1 MTILYIDAFSGIS
14 GDMFLGA
21 LVDAGLAE
29 ADLRRVLASLPIEGY
44 ELLVRR
50 EKRGGIEATRV
61 EVKLAEGEQPHR
73 RLSDIEKIIGAAPFP
88 GNGERPASGAANQ
101 TRRGDGE
108 RPASGAANQTRRGDG
123 ERPASGAANQT
134 RRGNGARGASPA
146 AKQGAG
152 GSAGA
157 GQGSPGFV
165 PTSSDLIPGLSRALA
180 VFRRLAEAEARVH
193 GTTVEKVHFHEVG
206 AVDAIV
212 DIFGVCAGLEI
223 LGVERVVASPLPMGS
238 GSVDAEHGRLPVPVP
253 AVVEL
258 MKGFPIRLRQG
269 FGGQAYEE
277 EGELTTPTGA
287 ALAVTL
293 ADTFGPMPAMVIEKV
308 GYGAGARGMSPR
320 PFDRLRAGS
329 DGRGSNGTAGRGQVP
344 NVLRL
349 ILGREVGGDA
359 AESDSVWLLEAN
371 VDDASGETLG
381 AATQALFEAGA
392 LDVWLVPAT
401 MKKGRPGVVLACLA
415 TEGLVAAVED
425 AIFRETTTFGVRR
438 SAVERTKLAR
448 EHVTVETA
456 FGPVRVKVGRR
467 GGKVI
472 TASPEYEDCR
482 RLAEERG
489 AAFREVYAAAVE
501 AWRSK
506 AE

>member
-1 MTILYIDAFSGIS
+1 MARHLSERRDEMTILYIDAFAGIS

-29 ADLRRVLASLPIEGY
+29 ADLRAALAQLPIEGY
-44 ELLVRR
+44 ELLVRK
-50 EKRGGIEATRV
+50 EKRGGLEATRV
-61 EVKLAEGEQPHR
+61 EVKLAEAEQPHR
-73 RLSDIEKIIGAAPFP
+73 NLQDIEKILKGGRDSGFRIPDLGLKGKTA
-88 GNGERPASGAANQ
+88 NGK
-101 TRRGDGE
+101 RGGE
-108 RPASGAANQTRRGDG
+108 H
-123 ERPASGAANQT
+123 
-134 RRGNGARGASPA
+134 GARE
-146 AKQGAG
+146 
-152 GSAGA
+152 
-157 GQGSPGFV
+157 
-165 PTSSDLIPGLSRALA
+165 RAVA

-212 DIFGVCAGLEI
+212 DIVGVCAGLEM
-223 LGVERVVASPLPMGS
+223 LGVERVVSSPLPMGS
-238 GSVDAEHGRLPVPVP
+238 GSVDAAHGRLPVPVP

-258 MKGFPIRLRQG
+258 MKGVPMR
-269 FGGQAYEE
+269 ACDE

-308 GYGAGARGMSPR
+308 GYGAGARQNAECSPK
-320 PFDRLRAGS
+320 GS
-329 DGRGSNGTAGRGQVP
+329 YEGKGRMQNGRQKQHVP
-344 NVLRL
+344 NVLRV
-349 ILGREVGGDA
+349 ILGRPVAGGDA
-359 AESDSVWLLEAN
+359 DEADVVWLLEAN

-392 LDVWLVPAT
+392 LDVWLTAAT

-415 TEGLVAAVED
+415 AEGLVAAVEE
-425 AIFRETTTFGVRR
+425 AIFRETPTFGVRR

-448 EHVTVETA
+448 EHATVQTA

-467 GGKVI
+467 GGRVV

-482 RLAEERG
+482 RLAAERG
-489 AAFREVYAAAVE
+489 VALREVYAAAMA
-501 AWRSK
+501 AWRGK

>member
-29 ADLRRVLASLPIEGY
+29 ADLRAALATLPIGGY

-50 EKRGGIEATRV
+50 EKRGSLAATRV
-61 EVKLAEGEQPHR
+61 EVKLDRGAEQPHR
-73 RLSDIEKIIGAAPFP
+73 NLHDIEEIIRQCGVRPCSAKPATQGEAESAECGTESPETGARKAEREARQH
-88 GNGERPASGAANQ
+88 GEIPRLPSVARDDSARREPANEGGGPASLDAL
-101 TRRGDGE
+101 RRGGE
-108 RPASGAANQTRRGDG
+108 
-123 ERPASGAANQT
+123 
-134 RRGNGARGASPA
+134 
-146 AKQGAG
+146 
-152 GSAGA
+152 
-157 GQGSPGFV
+157 
-165 PTSSDLIPGLSRALA
+165 RALA

-193 GTTVEKVHFHEVG
+193 GTTAEKVHFHEVG

-212 DIFGVCAGLEI
+212 DIVGVCAGLEM
-223 LGVERVVASPLPMGS
+223 LGVERVVASGLPMGS
-238 GSVDAEHGRLPVPVP
+238 GSVDVEHGRLPVPVP

-258 MKGFPIRLRQG
+258 MRGFPTRSCD
-269 FGGQAYEE
+269 E

-287 ALAVTL
+287 ALVVTL
-293 ADTFGPMPAMVIEKV
+293 ADTFGPMPAMTVEKV
-308 GYGAGARGMSPR
+308 GYGAGAREGVH
-320 PFDRLRAGS
+320 
-329 DGRGSNGTAGRGQVP
+329 VP

-349 ILGREVGGDA
+349 ILGREVPASSRCAGTTPGQADEA
-359 AESDSVWLLEAN
+359 DVVWLLEAN

-415 TEGLVAAVED
+415 AEGLVAAVEE
-425 AIFRETTTFGVRR
+425 AIFRETPTFGVRR
-438 SAVERTKLAR
+438 SAVGRTKLAR
-448 EHVTVETA
+448 EHATVETA

-467 GGKVI
+467 CGRVV

-482 RLAEERG
+482 RLAAERG
-489 AAFREVYAAAVE
+489 VALREVYAAAMA
-501 AWRSK
+501 AWRS

>member
-1 MTILYIDAFSGIS
+1 MTILYIDAFAGIS

-108 RPASGAANQTRRGDG
+108 RPAR
-123 ERPASGAANQT
+123 GAANQT

-193 GTTVEKVHFHEVG
+193 GTTAEKVHFHEVG

-223 LGVERVVASPLPMGS
+223 LGVDRVVASPLPMGS
-238 GSVDAEHGRLPVPVP
+238 GSVDAAHGRLPVP
-253 AVVEL
+253 
-258 MKGFPIRLRQG
+258 
-269 FGGQAYEE
+269 
-277 EGELTTPTGA
+277 
-287 ALAVTL
+287 
-293 ADTFGPMPAMVIEKV
+293 
-308 GYGAGARGMSPR
+308 
-320 PFDRLRAGS
+320 
-329 DGRGSNGTAGRGQVP
+329 
-344 NVLRL
+344 
-349 ILGREVGGDA
+349 
-359 AESDSVWLLEAN
+359 
-371 VDDASGETLG
+371 
-381 AATQALFEAGA
+381 
-392 LDVWLVPAT
+392 
-401 MKKGRPGVVLACLA
+401 
-415 TEGLVAAVED
+415 
-425 AIFRETTTFGVRR
+425 
-438 SAVERTKLAR
+438 
-448 EHVTVETA
+448 
-456 FGPVRVKVGRR
+456 
-467 GGKVI
+467 
-472 TASPEYEDCR
+472 CR
-482 RLAEERG
+482 R
-489 AAFREVYAAAVE
+489 
-501 AWRSK
+501 WWS
-506 AE
+506 

>member
-29 ADLRRVLASLPIEGY
+29 ADLREALASLPIEGY

-50 EKRGGIEATRV
+50 EKRGGLAATRV
-61 EVKLAEGEQPHR
+61 EVKLDPKAEQPHR
-73 RLSDIEKIIGAAPFP
+73 HLSDIENIIGAAGEPAVAKAMA
-88 GNGERPASGAANQ
+88 GERGGPASLDAL
-101 TRRGDGE
+101 RRGGE
-108 RPASGAANQTRRGDG
+108 
-123 ERPASGAANQT
+123 
-134 RRGNGARGASPA
+134 
-146 AKQGAG
+146 
-152 GSAGA
+152 
-157 GQGSPGFV
+157 
-165 PTSSDLIPGLSRALA
+165 RALA

-193 GTTVEKVHFHEVG
+193 GTTAEKVHFHEVG

-212 DIFGVCAGLEI
+212 DIFGVCAGLEM

-238 GSVDAEHGRLPVPVP
+238 GSVDAAHGRLPVPVP

-258 MKGFPIRLRQG
+258 MRGHPIRLRQG
-269 FGGQAYEE
+269 FGGQAHDE

-293 ADTFGPMPAMVIEKV
+293 AEAFGPMPPMTVETV
-308 GYGAGARGMSPR
+308 GYGAGARQNAECRMQN
-320 PFDRLRAGS
+320 
-329 DGRGSNGTAGRGQVP
+329 GRQKQHVP
-344 NVLRL
+344 NVLRV
-349 ILGREVGGDA
+349 ILGRPA
-359 AESDSVWLLEAN
+359 AGSCADEADVVWLLEAN

-392 LDVWLVPAT
+392 LDVWLTAAT

-415 TEGLVAAVED
+415 AEGLVAAVEE
-425 AIFRETTTFGVRR
+425 AIFRETPTFGVRR

-448 EHVTVETA
+448 EHATVQTA

-467 GGKVI
+467 GGQIV

-482 RLAEERG
+482 RLAAERG
-489 AAFREVYAAAVE
+489 VALREVYAAAMA
-501 AWRSK
+501 AWRGK
-506 AE
+506 E

>member
-1 MTILYIDAFSGIS
+1 MTLLYIDAFSGIS

-29 ADLRRVLASLPIEGY
+29 ADLRAALAQLPIEGY
-44 ELLVRR
+44 ELLVRK

-61 EVKLAEGEQPHR
+61 EVKLDPKAKQPHR
-73 RLSDIEKIIGAAPFP
+73 NLKDIEEIIDKCGVRSAEC
-88 GNGERPASGAANQ
+88 GVKKGEG
-101 TRRGDGE
+101 RRDEGTKG
-108 RPASGAANQTRRGDG
+108 RREGIATG
-123 ERPASGAANQT
+123 
-134 RRGNGARGASPA
+134 
-146 AKQGAG
+146 K
-152 GSAGA
+152 
-157 GQGSPGFV
+157 
-165 PTSSDLIPGLSRALA
+165 ALA

-193 GTTVEKVHFHEVG
+193 GSTAEKVHFHEVG

-212 DIFGVCAGLEI
+212 DIFGVCAGLEM

-238 GSVDAEHGRLPVPVP
+238 GYVDAAHGRLPVPAP

-258 MKGFPIRLRQG
+258 MQGFPVRSCD
-269 FGGQAYEE
+269 E

-293 ADTFGPMPAMVIEKV
+293 ADAFGPMPPMVIEKV
-308 GYGAGARGMSPR
+308 GYGAGAREGKR
-320 PFDRLRAGS
+320 
-329 DGRGSNGTAGRGQVP
+329 VP

-349 ILGREVGGDA
+349 ILGQPAGAGT
-359 AESDSVWLLEAN
+359 AEADVVWLLEAN

-392 LDVWLVPAT
+392 LDVWLVAAT

-415 TEGLVAAVED
+415 AEGLVAAVEE
-425 AIFRETTTFGVRR
+425 AIFRETPTFGVRR

-448 EHVTVETA
+448 EHATVQTP

-467 GGKVI
+467 GGRVV

-482 RLAEERG
+482 RLAAERG
-489 AAFREVYAAAVE
+489 VGFREVYAAAVE
-501 AWRSK
+501 AWRS
-506 AE
+506 AECGMRSAE

>member
-21 LVDAGLAE
+21 LLDAGLAE
-29 ADLRRVLASLPIEGY
+29 ADLRAALASLPIEGY

-61 EVKLAEGEQPHR
+61 EVRLDPGAEQPHR
-73 RLSDIEKIIGAAPFP
+73 HLHHIEEIIRQCGTGEVRQHGEIPRLPSVARDDSTWRERAGEGGGAAHLP
-88 GNGERPASGAANQ
+88 GNGERPPPKGSIHRTG
-101 TRRGDGE
+101 TRR
-108 RPASGAANQTRRGDG
+108 
-123 ERPASGAANQT
+123 
-134 RRGNGARGASPA
+134 A
-146 AKQGAG
+146 AKCG
-152 GSAGA
+152 GK
-157 GQGSPGFV
+157 
-165 PTSSDLIPGLSRALA
+165 RALA

-193 GTTVEKVHFHEVG
+193 GTTPEKVHFHEVG

-212 DIFGVCAGLEI
+212 DIFGVCAGLEM

-238 GSVDAEHGRLPVPVP
+238 GSVDAAHGRLPVPVP

-258 MKGFPIRLRQG
+258 MKGFPIRPPT
-269 FGGQAYEE
+269 GQACGEE

-287 ALAVTL
+287 ALVVTL
-293 ADTFGPMPAMVIEKV
+293 ADAFGPMPAMVIEKV
-308 GYGAGARGMSPR
+308 GYGAGAREGKH
-320 PFDRLRAGS
+320 
-329 DGRGSNGTAGRGQVP
+329 VP
-344 NVLRL
+344 NLLRV
-349 ILGREVGGDA
+349 ILGRVVGPSSSRRAGTTPGQADDA
-359 AESDSVWLLEAN
+359 EADTVWLLEAN

-392 LDVWLVPAT
+392 LDVWLVAAT

-415 TEGLVAAVED
+415 PEGLVAAVEE

-467 GGKVI
+467 GGRVV
-472 TASPEYEDCR
+472 TAAPEYEDCR

-489 AAFREVYAAAVE
+489 AAFREVYAAAMEVWNAAQRRISNKE
-501 AWRSK
+501 QGT
-506 AE
+506 AEG

>member
-1 MTILYIDAFSGIS
+1 
-14 GDMFLGA
+14 MFLGA

-29 ADLRRVLASLPIEGY
+29 ADLRAALAQLPIEGY
-44 ELLVRR
+44 ELLVRK

-61 EVKLAEGEQPHR
+61 EVKLDPKAKQPHR
-73 RLSDIEKIIGAAPFP
+73 NLKDIEEIIDKCGVRSAEC
-88 GNGERPASGAANQ
+88 GVKKGEG
-101 TRRGDGE
+101 RRDEGTKG
-108 RPASGAANQTRRGDG
+108 RREGIATG
-123 ERPASGAANQT
+123 
-134 RRGNGARGASPA
+134 
-146 AKQGAG
+146 K
-152 GSAGA
+152 
-157 GQGSPGFV
+157 
-165 PTSSDLIPGLSRALA
+165 ALA

-193 GTTVEKVHFHEVG
+193 GSTAEKVHFHEVG

-212 DIFGVCAGLEI
+212 DIFGVCAGLEM

-238 GSVDAEHGRLPVPVP
+238 GYVDAAHGRLPVPAP

-258 MKGFPIRLRQG
+258 MQGFPVRSCD
-269 FGGQAYEE
+269 E

-293 ADTFGPMPAMVIEKV
+293 ADAFGPMPPMVIEKV
-308 GYGAGARGMSPR
+308 GYGAGAREGKR
-320 PFDRLRAGS
+320 
-329 DGRGSNGTAGRGQVP
+329 VP

-349 ILGREVGGDA
+349 ILGQPAGAGT
-359 AESDSVWLLEAN
+359 AEADVVWLLEAN

-392 LDVWLVPAT
+392 LDVWLVAAT

-415 TEGLVAAVED
+415 AEGLVAAVEE
-425 AIFRETTTFGVRR
+425 AIFRETPTFGVRR

-448 EHVTVETA
+448 EHATVQTA

-467 GGKVI
+467 GGRVV

-482 RLAEERG
+482 RLAAERG
-489 AAFREVYAAAVE
+489 AGFREVYAAAVE
-501 AWRSK
+501 AWRS
-506 AE
+506 AECGMRSAE

>member
-21 LVDAGLAE
+21 LLDAGLAE
-29 ADLRRVLASLPIEGY
+29 ADLRAALASLPIEGY
-44 ELLVRR
+44 ELLVRK
-50 EKRGGIEATRV
+50 EKRGGLEATRV
-61 EVKLAEGEQPHR
+61 EVKRAETEQPHR
-73 RLSDIEKIIGAAPFP
+73 HLSDIENIIGAAHLP

-108 RPASGAANQTRRGDG
+108 RPPRRAAKCGAA
-123 ERPASGAANQT
+123 
-134 RRGNGARGASPA
+134 
-146 AKQGAG
+146 

-165 PTSSDLIPGLSRALA
+165 PTSSDLLPGLSRALA

-193 GTTVEKVHFHEVG
+193 GSTPEKVHFHEVG

-212 DIFGVCAGLEI
+212 DIVGVCAGLEM
-223 LGVERVVASPLPMGS
+223 LGVERVVSSGLPMGS
-238 GSVDAEHGRLPVPVP
+238 GSVDAAHGRLPVPVP

-258 MKGFPIRLRQG
+258 MKGVPSRPCD
-269 FGGQAYEE
+269 E

-293 ADTFGPMPAMVIEKV
+293 ADAFGPMPAMTIEKV
-308 GYGAGARGMSPR
+308 GYGAGAREGKH
-320 PFDRLRAGS
+320 
-329 DGRGSNGTAGRGQVP
+329 VP

-349 ILGREVGGDA
+349 ILGREVPASSSATPGQADEA
-359 AESDSVWLLEAN
+359 DVVWLLEAN

-401 MKKGRPGVVLACLA
+401 MKKGRLGVVLACLA
-415 TEGLVAAVED
+415 AEGLVAAVED
-425 AIFRETTTFGVRR
+425 VIFRETTTFGVRR
-438 SAVERTKLAR
+438 TSVERTKLAR
-448 EHVTVETA
+448 EHVTVQTA

-467 GGKVI
+467 GGRVV

-482 RLAEERG
+482 RLAAERG
-489 AAFREVYAAAVE
+489 VAFREVYAAAME
-501 AWRSK
+501 AWRGS
-506 AE
+506 AEFGVRSAE

>member
-21 LVDAGLAE
+21 LLDAGLAE
-29 ADLRRVLASLPIEGY
+29 ADLRAALASLPIEGY

-61 EVKLAEGEQPHR
+61 EVRLDPGAEQPHR
-73 RLSDIEKIIGAAPFP
+73 HLHHIEEIIKGGRDCGLRIADCGLDGIPQIRP
-88 GNGERPASGAANQ
+88 GE
-101 TRRGDGE
+101 
-108 RPASGAANQTRRGDG
+108 
-123 ERPASGAANQT
+123 
-134 RRGNGARGASPA
+134 
-146 AKQGAG
+146 AG
-152 GSAGA
+152 
-157 GQGSPGFV
+157 
-165 PTSSDLIPGLSRALA
+165 THLRALA

-193 GTTVEKVHFHEVG
+193 GTTPEKVHFHEVG

-212 DIFGVCAGLEI
+212 DIVGVCAGLEM

-238 GSVDAEHGRLPVPVP
+238 GSVDAAHGRLPVPVP

-258 MKGFPIRLRQG
+258 MKGFPIRPPT
-269 FGGQAYEE
+269 GQACGEE

-287 ALAVTL
+287 ALVVTL
-293 ADTFGPMPAMVIEKV
+293 ADAFGPMPAMVIEKV
-308 GYGAGARGMSPR
+308 GYGAGAREGKH
-320 PFDRLRAGS
+320 
-329 DGRGSNGTAGRGQVP
+329 VP
-344 NVLRL
+344 NLLRV
-349 ILGREVGGDA
+349 ILGREVGPSSSRRAGTTPGQADDA
-359 AESDSVWLLEAN
+359 EADTVWLLEAN

-392 LDVWLVPAT
+392 LDVWLVAAT

-415 TEGLVAAVED
+415 AEGLVAAVEE

-467 GGKVI
+467 GGRVV
-472 TASPEYEDCR
+472 TAAPEYEDCR
-482 RLAEERG
+482 RLAAERG
-489 AAFREVYAAAVE
+489 AAFREVYAAAME
-501 AWRSK
+501 AWRGK
-506 AE
+506 E

>member
-21 LVDAGLAE
+21 LLDAGLAE
-29 ADLRRVLASLPIEGY
+29 ADLRAALATLPIEGY
-44 ELLVRR
+44 ELLVRK
-50 EKRGGIEATRV
+50 EKRGGLEATRV
-61 EVKLAEGEQPHR
+61 EVKLAEAKQPHR
-73 RLSDIEKIIGAAPFP
+73 HLHHIEEIINQCGVRSAECGVGEERQNEECRTQKAERKDETKRIRGEIPRLSRRAGIARDDSTWRERAGERGGAAHLP
-88 GNGERPASGAANQ
+88 GNGERPP
-101 TRRGDGE
+101 RR
-108 RPASGAANQTRRGDG
+108 
-123 ERPASGAANQT
+123 
-134 RRGNGARGASPA
+134 A
-146 AKQGAG
+146 AKCG
-152 GSAGA
+152 GE
-157 GQGSPGFV
+157 
-165 PTSSDLIPGLSRALA
+165 RALA

-193 GTTVEKVHFHEVG
+193 GTTPEKVHFHEVG

-223 LGVERVVASPLPMGS
+223 LGVERVVSSPLPMGS
-238 GSVDAEHGRLPVPVP
+238 GYVDAAHGRLPVPVP

-258 MKGFPIRLRQG
+258 MRGHPTRPCD
-269 FGGQAYEE
+269 E

-293 ADTFGPMPAMVIEKV
+293 ADAFGPMPPMVIEKV
-308 GYGAGARGMSPR
+308 GYGAGSREGKH
-320 PFDRLRAGS
+320 
-329 DGRGSNGTAGRGQVP
+329 VP
-344 NVLRL
+344 NLLRL
-349 ILGREVGGDA
+349 LVGRAVG
-359 AESDSVWLLEAN
+359 AEDEAEADTVWLLEAN

-425 AIFRETTTFGVRR
+425 AIFRETPTFGVRR

-448 EHVTVETA
+448 EHATVQTA

-467 GGKVI
+467 GPCSREGLSLQGGGRIV

-482 RLAEERG
+482 RLAAERG
-489 AAFREVYAAAVE
+489 VAFREVYAAAME
-501 AWRSK
+501 AWRGK

>member
-1 MTILYIDAFSGIS
+1 
-14 GDMFLGA
+14 MFLGA
-21 LVDAGLAE
+21 LLDAGLAE
-29 ADLRRVLASLPIEGY
+29 ADLRAALATLPIGGY

-50 EKRGGIEATRV
+50 EKRGGLEATRV
-61 EVKLAEGEQPHR
+61 EVKLDPKAEQPHR
-73 RLSDIEKIIGAAPFP
+73 HLSDIENIIGAAHLP

-123 ERPASGAANQT
+123 ERPASGAA
-134 RRGNGARGASPA
+134 
-146 AKQGAG
+146 KCGAG
-152 GSAGA
+152 GGAAKCGAGGAAGA

-223 LGVERVVASPLPMGS
+223 LGVDRVVASPLPMGS
-238 GSVDAEHGRLPVPVP
+238 GSVDAAHGRLPVPVP

-482 RLAEERG
+482 RVAEERG
-489 AAFREVYAAAVE
+489 AAFREVYAAAME
-501 AWRSK
+501 AWRGS
-506 AE
+506 AEFGVRSAE

>member
-21 LVDAGLAE
+21 LLDAGLAE
-29 ADLRRVLASLPIEGY
+29 ADLRAALASLPIEGY
-44 ELLVRR
+44 ELLVRK
-50 EKRGGIEATRV
+50 EKRGGLEATRV
-61 EVKLAEGEQPHR
+61 EVKLAEAEQPHR
-73 RLSDIEKIIGAAPFP
+73 HLHHIEEIIDQCGV
-88 GNGERPASGAANQ
+88 R
-101 TRRGDGE
+101 
-108 RPASGAANQTRRGDG
+108 
-123 ERPASGAANQT
+123 
-134 RRGNGARGASPA
+134 
-146 AKQGAG
+146 
-152 GSAGA
+152 SAECG
-157 GQGSPGFV
+157 V
-165 PTSSDLIPGLSRALA
+165 KNKVKA

-193 GTTVEKVHFHEVG
+193 GTTAEKVHFHEVG

-212 DIFGVCAGLEI
+212 DIVGVCAGLEM

-238 GSVDAEHGRLPVPVP
+238 GSVDAAHGRLPVPVP

-258 MKGFPIRLRQG
+258 MKGVPSRPCD
-269 FGGQAYEE
+269 E

-293 ADTFGPMPAMVIEKV
+293 ADAFGPMPPMVIEKV
-308 GYGAGARGMSPR
+308 GYGAGSREGKH
-320 PFDRLRAGS
+320 
-329 DGRGSNGTAGRGQVP
+329 VP
-344 NVLRL
+344 NVLRVL
-349 ILGREVGGDA
+349 VGRAVGQTDA
-359 AESDSVWLLEAN
+359 AEADTVWLLEAN

-425 AIFRETTTFGVRR
+425 AIFRETTTFGIRR

-448 EHVTVETA
+448 EHVTVQTA

-467 GGKVI
+467 GGKVV
-472 TASPEYEDCR
+472 TAAPEYEDCR

-501 AWRSK
+501 AWRGS
-506 AE
+506 AEFGVRSAE

>member
-1 MTILYIDAFSGIS
+1 MTILYIDAFAGIS

-29 ADLRRVLASLPIEGY
+29 ADLRAALAQLPIEGY
-44 ELLVRR
+44 ELLVRK

-61 EVKLAEGEQPHR
+61 EVKLDPKAKQPHR
-73 RLSDIEKIIGAAPFP
+73 NLKDIEEIINQCGVRSAECGTESPETGARKAEREARQH
-88 GNGERPASGAANQ
+88 GEIPRLPSVARDDSARREPANEGGGPASLDAL
-101 TRRGDGE
+101 RRGGE
-108 RPASGAANQTRRGDG
+108 
-123 ERPASGAANQT
+123 
-134 RRGNGARGASPA
+134 
-146 AKQGAG
+146 
-152 GSAGA
+152 
-157 GQGSPGFV
+157 
-165 PTSSDLIPGLSRALA
+165 RALA

-193 GTTVEKVHFHEVG
+193 GTTAEKVHFHEVG

-212 DIFGVCAGLEI
+212 DIFGVCAGLEM

-238 GSVDAEHGRLPVPVP
+238 GYVDAAHGRLPVPAP

-258 MKGFPIRLRQG
+258 MQGFPVRSCD
-269 FGGQAYEE
+269 E

-293 ADTFGPMPAMVIEKV
+293 AEAFGPMPPMVIEKV
-308 GYGAGARGMSPR
+308 GYGAGAREGKR
-320 PFDRLRAGS
+320 
-329 DGRGSNGTAGRGQVP
+329 VP

-349 ILGREVGGDA
+349 ILGQPAGAGT
-359 AESDSVWLLEAN
+359 AEADVVWLLEAN

-392 LDVWLVPAT
+392 LDVWLTAAT

-415 TEGLVAAVED
+415 AEGLVAAVEE
-425 AIFRETTTFGVRR
+425 AIFRETPTFGVRR

-448 EHVTVETA
+448 EHATVQTA

-467 GGKVI
+467 GGRVV

-482 RLAEERG
+482 RLAAERG
-489 AAFREVYAAAVE
+489 VGFREVYAAAVE
-501 AWRSK
+501 AWRS
-506 AE
+506 AECGMRSAE